1 MGNWRVL
8 EKSLALMA
16 GTGQTAGRIQ
26 ELGGV
31 FRLRRRLQIMLLVVT
46 MLVLTGII
54 VTGALA
60 LMQRPS
66 ELTMAVGPEGS
77 PERGFAEKLA
87 ELLLEK
93 HASVRLKLVGQEGGD
108 SALTRFS
115 RNNADLAIL
124 RTDARLPSHARA
136 VAILEHELLLIIGP
150 HKAELEGIEGLR
162 GKKLAVLGDSGRNE
176 NLIRQIL
183 EVYDVNASATP
194 LRTVPT
200 NTPLEKLLA
209 RGNYDFVLAFEPVS
223 QIAASRDFDQLAAH
237 MGGFSLFGL
246 KEADAMERKLPGLF
260 SETIQAGLLS
270 GAPSIPEQDTATV
283 GVERILMARDDV
295 REHDI
300 AEVMRVMFGS
310 KTELQIDHRFA
321 LHIEPPDT
329 DKDSLI
335 AAHEGAAEFVDS
347 DVKGFF
353 DRYSDIIYLV
363 MSVGSVIG
371 SLGLAG
377 FTAAT
382 RVKPAKA
389 GERAHDV
396 MALLEK
402 IRETAD
408 CHELDIVETELEDI
422 LRDVLRGL
430 KDGTVSAEGLDAFRM
445 GYEHAREALVSR
457 RRIFPTNS
465 P

>member
-1 MGNWRVL
+1 M
-8 EKSLALMA
+8 
-16 GTGQTAGRIQ
+16 
-26 ELGGV
+26 
-31 FRLRRRLQIMLLVVT
+31 LVV
-46 MLVLTGII
+46 TGII
-54 VTGALA
+54 VTGVLA
-60 LMQRPS
+60 LMDRPS
-66 ELTMAVGPEGS
+66 ELTMAVGPQGT
-77 PERGFAEKLA
+77 PERRFAERLA
-87 ELLLEK
+87 ELLVEK
-93 HASVRLKLVGQEGGD
+93 HASVRLKLVGTEGGD

-115 RNNADLAIL
+115 RDGADLAIL
-124 RTDARLPSHARA
+124 RTDARIPSHARA
-136 VAILEHELLLIIGP
+136 VAILEHEILLIIG
-150 HKAELEGIEGLR
+150 HSKSELTGIEGLR

-176 NLIRQIL
+176 NLLRQIL

-200 NTPLEKLLA
+200 TSSLEKLLSP
-209 RGNYDFVLAFEPVS
+209 GNFDFVLAFEPVS
-223 QIAASRDFDQLAAH
+223 QIAATRDFDLLAEH

-270 GAPSIPEQDTATV
+270 GAPSIPEQDTSTV

-300 AEVMRVMFGS
+300 AELMRIMFGN
-310 KTELQIDHRFA
+310 KADLQIDHRFA

-329 DKDSLI
+329 DKESLI
-335 AAHEGAAEFVDS
+335 TAHEGAAEFVDS

-353 DRYSDIIYLV
+353 ERYSDIIYLV

-382 RVKPAKA
+382 RVKPMKA

-396 MALLEK
+396 MALLDK
-402 IRETAD
+402 IRAAEDTVQ
-408 CHELDIVETELEDI
+408 LDIVETELEDV
-422 LRDVLRGL
+422 LKEVLRGL
-430 KDGTVSAEGLDAFRM
+430 KDGTISAEGLDAFRM
-445 GYEHAREALVSR
+445 GYEHAREAM
-457 RRIFPTNS
+457 TNQRHLLS
-465 P
+465 KAAEIPSASS

>member
-1 MGNWRVL
+1 MQIVL
-8 EKSLALMA
+8 LVL
-16 GTGQTAGRIQ
+16 T
-26 ELGGV
+26 
-31 FRLRRRLQIMLLVVT
+31 LLVVT
-46 MLVLTGII
+46 GIV
-54 VTGALA
+54 VTGVLA
-60 LMQRPS
+60 LMDRPS
-66 ELTMAVGPEGS
+66 ELTMAVGPQGS
-77 PERGFAEKLA
+77 PERRFAERLA
-87 ELLLEK
+87 ELLVEK
-93 HASVRLKLVGQEGGD
+93 HASVRLKLVGMEGGD
-108 SALTRFS
+108 SSLTRFS
-115 RNNADLAIL
+115 RDSADLAIL
-124 RTDARLPSHARA
+124 RTDARIPSHARA

-150 HKAELEGIEGLR
+150 RKSELSGIESLR

-200 NTPLEKLLA
+200 ASPLEKLLSP
-209 RGNYDFVLAFEPVS
+209 GNYDFVLAFEPVS
-223 QIAASRDFDQLAAH
+223 QIAATRDFDQLAAH

-283 GVERILMARDDV
+283 GVERILMGRDDV
-295 REHDI
+295 RDHDI
-300 AEVMRVMFGS
+300 AELMRVMFGN
-310 KTELQIDHRFA
+310 KADLQIDHRFA

-329 DKDSLI
+329 DKESLI
-335 AAHEGAAEFVDS
+335 AAHEGAAEFIDS
-347 DVKGFF
+347 DVKSFF

-371 SLGLAG
+371 SLGLAA

-382 RVKPAKA
+382 RVKPSKA

-396 MALLEK
+396 MALLDK
-402 IRETAD
+402 IRETTDPAQL
-408 CHELDIVETELEDI
+408 EVVEAELEDI
-422 LRDVLRGL
+422 LKEVLRGL

-445 GYEHAREALVSR
+445 GYEHARDAMTTQRHLLNHGAEPKISA
-457 RRIFPTNS
+457 
-465 P
+465 

>member
-1 MGNWRVL
+1 MTGHTARRFFQPW
-8 EKSLALMA
+8 A
-16 GTGQTAGRIQ
+16 G
-26 ELGGV
+26 V
-31 FRLRRRLQIMLLVVT
+31 SLRRRLQILLLVVT
-46 MLVLTGII
+46 GLVLTGIL
-54 VTGALA
+54 VVGALA
-60 LMQRPS
+60 FFQRPS
-66 ELTMAVGPEGS
+66 ELTVAVGPVGS
-77 PERGFAEKLA
+77 PERQFAEKLA
-87 ELLLEK
+87 ELLQEK
-93 HASVRLKLVGQEGGD
+93 HAPIKLKLVGMEGGD
-108 SALTRFS
+108 SPLTRFS
-115 RNNADLAIL
+115 RDGADLAIL
-124 RTDARLPSHARA
+124 RTDARIPSHARA
-136 VAILEHELLLIIGP
+136 VAILEHELLLIVGP
-150 HKAELEGIEGLR
+150 HKASLSGIEGLR

-194 LRTVPT
+194 LRTVPS
-200 NTPLEKLLA
+200 NTPLEKLLVP
-209 RGNYDFVLAFEPVS
+209 GGYDFVLSFEPVS
-223 QIAASRDFDQLAAH
+223 QIAASRDFDQLAQH
-237 MGGFSLFGL
+237 MGGFTLFGL

-300 AEVMRVMFGS
+300 AELMRVMFGS
-310 KTELQIDHRFA
+310 KAELQIDHRFA
-321 LHIEPPDT
+321 LRIEPPDT

-347 DVKGFF
+347 DVKSFF
-353 DRYSDIIYLV
+353 DRYSDVIYLV

-396 MALLEK
+396 MALLDK
-402 IRETAD
+402 IRD
-408 CHELDIVETELEDI
+408 CEDRQELDIVETELEDI
-422 LRDVLRGL
+422 LKEVLRGL

-445 GYEHAREALVSR
+445 GYEHARDALLVR
-457 RRIFPTNS
+457 RRHFTS
-465 P
+465 